1 MNNIY
6 LIGMPGCGKST
17 LGKAI
22 SEKLNMTFTDTDEMI
37 VQKAGMPIS
46 EIFGKYGEEHFRD
59 IETECIK
66 EISKEENFVIA
77 TGGGLP
83 LRQENRDVMNA
94 TGIVIFIDVDL
105 EMLIKR
111 SAFGGRPLLEGDGVK
126 KLTALYNARYEI
138 YKNTASVIYKS
149 GEDLSENIENVLKII
164 DKQN

>member
-46 EIFGKYGEEHFRD
+46 EIFEKYGESHFRD

-66 EISKEENFVIA
+66 EISLKENFVIA

-83 LRQENRDVMNA
+83 LRQENRDAMKA
-94 TGIVIFIDVDL
+94 TGTVIFIDVDL
-105 EMLIKR
+105 EMLINR
-111 SAFGGRPLLEGDGVK
+111 SAFGGRPLLEGDGVA

-149 GEDLSENIENVLKII
+149 GEDLDNNIKNVLDII
-164 DKQN
+164 NK